1 MLYNN
6 LLTFTRKTPTTP
18 VKGVYSFTSVT
29 YNAFGNMQ
37 PASADDLLKL
47 PEGLR
52 NKDTK
57 LFISRTIIQLN
68 DYTTINGQ
76 KYQAMNIEDFT
87 GNTGVGQCEVLLVKG
102 DV

>member
-1 MLYNN
+1 MVL
-6 LLTFTRKTPTTP
+6 
-18 VKGVYSFTSVT
+18 SV
-29 YNAFGNMQ
+29 
-37 PASADDLLKL
+37 PDI
-47 PEGLR
+47 
-52 NKDTK
+52 K